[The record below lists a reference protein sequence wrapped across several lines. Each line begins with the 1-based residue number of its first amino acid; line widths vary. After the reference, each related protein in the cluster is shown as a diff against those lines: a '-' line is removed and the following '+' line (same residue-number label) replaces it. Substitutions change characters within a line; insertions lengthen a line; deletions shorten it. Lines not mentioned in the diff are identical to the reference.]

1 MDGINEVKGKAPE
14 STEKVAPFEIVIR
27 TRDPQY
33 IAQGGPVE
41 MVIPCK
47 GYTLTA
53 MQDGEHRFC
62 AQGDVDELAVVAALA
77 RNFNHKHV
85 FLAAGLGLLGSKDE
99 Q

>member
-1 MDGINEVKGKAPE
+1 MADINVVQGKAPD
-14 STEKVAPFEIVIR
+14 STEREAPFEIVIR

-33 IAQGGPVE
+33 IEQGGPVE

-53 MQDGEHRFC
+53 TQDGEHRFC
-62 AQGDVDELAVVAALA
+62 GQGDVDELAVVSALA
-77 RNFNHKHV
+77 RNFKHKHV
-85 FLAAGLGLLGSKDE
+85 FLAAGLGLLDFKDE